1 MVGTLISGSLPVF
14 IAEQTLFVLPV
25 FIPEPTERSAGEG
38 TNSTLLFTPGKGKH

>member
-14 IAEQTLFVLPV
+14 IAELTLFVLPV

-38 TNSTLLFTPGKGKH
+38 TNSTRLFTPGKGKH